1 MGEILTSPSCLNLD
15 FLLSLSLSPSLC
27 LLVARERVI
36 KARRNPCTKREINK

>member
-15 FLLSLSLSPSLC
+15 FLLSLSLC
-27 LLVARERVI
+27 LPVARERVI

>member
-1 MGEILTSPSCLNLD
+1 MGEILTSLSCLNLD
-15 FLLSLSLSPSLC
+15 FLLSLSLSLC